1 MAVCPGRW
9 GSWGGGRIGRWGG
22 GEGRG
27 GDLDEEIGG
36 GIGGMGEGKEG

>member
-36 GIGGMGEGKEG
+36 EDRRDGGG